1 MHSTAGRLA
10 GKGCISGV
18 CLSSCSSLEEEE
30 EEDTTCTWLCMM
42 AGRSLIVREKE

>member
-18 CLSSCSSLEEEE
+18 CLSSCSSLEEGGGHHMYMG
-30 EEDTTCTWLCMM
+30 LCMM